1 MANLMGI
8 FKLNEQKI
16 LFMKIDLKISIIC
29 FAQRDLE
36 ATEVIMKCM
45 ESTEWLVKYPFK
57 TVRMLYTENS
67 TQSLGLLVA
76 QCE

>member
-45 ESTEWLVKYPFK
+45 ESTEWLVKHPFK

-67 TQSLGLLVA
+67 T
-76 QCE
+76 

>member
-67 TQSLGLLVA
+67 T
-76 QCE
+76 